1 MKTNLLRRIACL
13 LTAVLLVNGSGFR
26 SFAAEEAESIK
37 PAVTADSTI
46 DLADNDEIKATSVTV
61 SPATLRLAPGEKR
74 ALTATI
80 LPLEASLNKIDASAN
95 SMDASLNR
103 VTWKSTDESVAKVD
117 ASGNVLAIKKGVA
130 DIIATANDGSGK
142 SGKCEVTV
150 AENTQP
156 KNDVSVNSI
165 VVLPGSK
172 ELEKGESYT
181 LIALV
186 FPTDATKKTVE
197 WTSSDPEVVTVDS
210 FGRILAV
217 ETGTA
222 TVTATSIDGTEIS
235 DSCLVTVTDTAGAEK
250 QKRLDST
257 PDEQGVLKKFCP
269 ETTDIKMIPGESKR
283 LELNPYGTYFYGVKW
298 EVTDASPAKCVKV
311 VNGVVTASKAGTAVV
326 KASYRSAPS
335 VEFKI
340 TVDGTTPEVIG
351 EKGAKLAISKKTV
364 KLTYGKKATIKLR
377 IPKKLKGMKIE
388 ASVMD
393 ASICSIEKNDS
404 SHYSLFAKK
413 SGGTYVV
420 FKAVDESGKV
430 VSQAYSKVLVPQP
443 VTYINIPEND
453 LRISPGSGKRI
464 VPEFDKN
471 NTVSK
476 PLVFKSKGKGI
487 KVTKSGYVLVTS
499 AGASGYV
506 DIKCGSVVKRVK
518 VSAKS
523 YPDKNIILKKTTAN
537 TKVPAAGKNAK
548 KIKIQV
554 KKIKNAE
561 TPSSITWGI
570 IGDHEGIE
578 VNNGVVEIS
587 SSARPGLYTVTASA
601 DGFSSGCCEIVVK

>member
-26 SFAAEEAESIK
+26 SFAAGEAESIK

-46 DLADNDEIKATSVTV
+46 DLADNDEIKATSVVV
-61 SPATLRLAPGEKR
+61 SPATLRMTPGEKR
-74 ALTATI
+74 ALSVKI
-80 LPLEASLNKIDASAN
+80 LPEEASINKVDASTN
-95 SMDASLNR
+95 SMEASLNR
-103 VTWKSTDESVAKVD
+103 VTWTSSDDSIAKVD
-117 ASGNVLAIKKGVA
+117 ASGNVVAIKEGVA
-130 DIIATANDGSGK
+130 DITATANDGSGK
-142 SGKCEVTV
+142 SGGCHVTV
-150 AENTQP
+150 A
-156 KNDVSVNSI
+156 KNPVKIDVSVNSI
-165 VVLPGSK
+165 TVLPGSK
-172 ELEKGESYT
+172 ELEIGESYT
-181 LIALV
+181 LTEIVL
-186 FPTDATKKTVE
+186 PENATKKTVE
-197 WTSSDPEVVTVDS
+197 WSSSDTSVVTVDHV
-210 FGRILAV
+210 GRI
-217 ETGTA
+217 TGVGKGKA
-222 TVTATSIDGTEIS
+222 TVTATSTDGTEIS
-235 DSCLVTVTDTAGAEK
+235 DSCFVTVTDTAGAEK

-257 PDEQGVLKKFCP
+257 PDEQGVVKYFCP
-269 ETTDIKMIPGESKR
+269 ETTDIKMIPGETKR

-326 KASYRSAPS
+326 KATYRSTPA

-351 EKGAKLAISKKTV
+351 EKGARLTTSKKTV
-364 KLTYGKKATIKLR
+364 KLSYGKKTTIKLN
-377 IPKKLKGMKIE
+377 IPKKLNGMKIE
-388 ASVMD
+388 TAVMD
-393 ASICSIEKNDS
+393 ASICSVEKNDS
-404 SHYSLFAKK
+404 SHYSLIPKK
-413 SGGTYVV
+413 TGGTYVV
-420 FKAVDESGKV
+420 FKAVDETGKV

-443 VTYINIPEND
+443 VSFINVPEND

-464 VPEFDKN
+464 VPEFDRN

-487 KVTKSGYVLVTS
+487 KVTKSGYVVVTS

-523 YPDKNIILKKTTAN
+523 YPDKNIIFRKTTAN
-537 TKVPAAGKNAK
+537 VKVPAAGKNAK
-548 KIKIQV
+548 KVKIQL

-561 TPSSITWGI
+561 VPSSVTWGI

-587 SSARPGLYTVTASA
+587 SSAHPGLYTVTASA